1 MSQRSREKLR
11 NPLGVVMA
19 KAPVRLLD
27 LMRQTEDPHVI
38 NLAAGIPSSDFL
50 PLDAL
55 KSAMEAEL
63 ASRAREMFSYHRPEG
78 AGLLRDA
85 IREYLAVR
93 GVRVTSDQVLVTT
106 GCSGALASM
115 MGAVLKKGD
124 TVVCEGPAYYG
135 QLELLRAIG
144 VKFRMVATAVGQ
156 EPDPAKWEKAL
167 KAKPKPKLLLVTSTL
182 SNPSGATL
190 REEWR
195 PRLVEICKK
204 AGVPILEDDIYGD
217 LLGRARPKP
226 LRAFDDGSTV
236 LYVTSFS
243 KTVAPGLR
251 IGFALPGKWM
261 DEAADRQ
268 CRQTIH
274 GGVPPEY
281 VTAAFLRSGRM
292 ESHLEML
299 QSVYAKRRELALG
312 ILLRELPAGVHAEDP
327 KGGYMLWVRGGST
340 KVMDEVAKQCLG
352 QGVAVVGGGI
362 FFANPPKEA
371 CFRLNCAR
379 ATPEDL
385 AKGVGIFCKVLQ
397 AAVGKKK

>member
-1 MSQRSREKLR
+1 
-11 NPLGVVMA
+11 MA
-19 KAPVRLLD
+19 TPPIRLLD

-38 NLAAGIPSSDFL
+38 NLAAGIPSADFL

-55 KSAMEAEL
+55 RTALEGEL

-78 AGLLRDA
+78 AALLRDA
-85 IREYLAVR
+85 IRDYLSVR
-93 GVRVTSDQVLVTT
+93 GVSVQSDQILVTT
-106 GCSGALASM
+106 GCSGALATM
-115 MGAVLKKGD
+115 MNTVLKRGD
-124 TVVCEGPAYYG
+124 TVVCEAPAYYG

-144 VKFRMVATAVGQ
+144 VKFRTVNTSVGQ
-156 EPDPAKWEKAL
+156 EPEPAKWEKAL
-167 KAKPKPKLLLVTSTL
+167 KAKPKPKLLVVTSTL

-190 REEWR
+190 KEEWR
-195 PRLVEICKK
+195 PKMVEMCRKM
-204 AGVPILEDDIYGD
+204 GVPILEDDIYGD

-226 LRAFDDGSTV
+226 LRAYDDGSTV

-261 DEAADRQ
+261 DAAADRQ

-274 GGVPPEY
+274 GGVPPEFI
-281 VTAAFLRSGRM
+281 TASFLRSGRM
-292 ESHLEML
+292 EGHLEML
-299 QSVYAKRRELALG
+299 RSVYAKRRELAGG
-312 ILLRELPAGVHAEDP
+312 ILSRELPEGIHADDP
-327 KGGYMLWVRGGST
+327 SGGYMLWVRGGRPGL
-340 KVMDEVAKQCLG
+340 MEEVSKQCLAK
-352 QGVAVVGGGI
+352 GVAVVGGGI

-385 AKGVGIFCKVLQ
+385 ARGVGIFCEVLKS
-397 AAVGKKK
+397 VMSRKK

>member
-1 MSQRSREKLR
+1 
-11 NPLGVVMA
+11 MA
-19 KAPVRLLD
+19 TPPIRLLD

-38 NLAAGIPSSDFL
+38 NLAAGIPSADFL

-55 KSAMEAEL
+55 KSAMEGEL

-78 AGLLRDA
+78 AALLRDA

-93 GVRVTSDQVLVTT
+93 GVLVTSDQVLVTT
-106 GCSGALASM
+106 GCSGALATM
-115 MGAVLKKGD
+115 MNTVLKRGD
-124 TVVCEGPAYYG
+124 TVVCEAPAYYG

-144 VKFRMVATAVGQ
+144 LKFRTVNTAVGQ
-156 EPDPAKWEKAL
+156 EPDPTKWEKAL
-167 KAKPKPKLLLVTSTL
+167 KAKPKPKLLVVTSTL

-190 REEWR
+190 KEEWR
-195 PRLVEICKK
+195 PKMVEICRKR
-204 AGVPILEDDIYGD
+204 GVPILEDDIYGD
-217 LLGRARPKP
+217 LLGRSRPKP
-226 LRAFDDGSTV
+226 LRAYDDGSTV

-261 DEAADRQ
+261 DAAADRQ

-274 GGVPPEY
+274 GGVPPEFI
-281 VTAAFLRSGRM
+281 TASFLRSGRM
-292 ESHLEML
+292 EGHLEML
-299 QSVYAKRRELALG
+299 RSVYAKRRELAGG
-312 ILLRELPAGVHAEDP
+312 ILSRELPEGIRADDP
-327 KGGYMLWVRGGST
+327 SGGYMLWVRGGRPGL
-340 KVMDEVAKQCLG
+340 MEEVSKQCLAK
-352 QGVAVVGGGI
+352 GVAVVGGGI

-385 AKGVGIFCKVLQ
+385 ARGVGIFCEVLKS
-397 AAVGKKK
+397 VMSRKK

>member
-1 MSQRSREKLR
+1 
-11 NPLGVVMA
+11 MA
-19 KAPVRLLD
+19 TPPIRLLD

-38 NLAAGIPSSDFL
+38 NLAAGIPSADFL

-55 KSAMEAEL
+55 RTALEGEL

-78 AGLLRDA
+78 ASLLRDA
-85 IREYLAVR
+85 IRDYLGVR
-93 GVRVTSDQVLVTT
+93 GVNVQSDQILVTT
-106 GCSGALASM
+106 GCSGALATM
-115 MGAVLKKGD
+115 MNTVLKRGD
-124 TVVCEGPAYYG
+124 TVLCEAPAYYG

-144 VKFRMVATAVGQ
+144 VKFRTVNTAVGQ

-167 KAKPKPKLLLVTSTL
+167 KAKPKPKLLVVTSSL

-190 REEWR
+190 KEEWR
-195 PRLVEICKK
+195 PRMVEICRKM
-204 AGVPILEDDIYGD
+204 GVPILEDDIYGD

-226 LRAFDDGSTV
+226 LRAYDDGSTV

-261 DEAADRQ
+261 DAAADRQ

-274 GGVPPEY
+274 GGVPPEFI
-281 VTAAFLRSGRM
+281 TASFLRSGRM
-292 ESHLEML
+292 EGHLEML
-299 QSVYAKRRELALG
+299 RSVYAKRRELAGG
-312 ILLRELPAGVHAEDP
+312 ILSRELPDGIRADDP
-327 KGGYMLWVRGGST
+327 SGGYMLWVRGGRPSL
-340 KVMDEVAKQCLG
+340 MEEVSKQCLAK
-352 QGVAVVGGGI
+352 GVAVVGGGI

-385 AKGVGIFCKVLQ
+385 ARGVGIFCDVVKTLSSQ
-397 AAVGKKK
+397 NGARKSRT

>member
-1 MSQRSREKLR
+1 
-11 NPLGVVMA
+11 MA
-19 KAPVRLLD
+19 TPPIRLLD

-38 NLAAGIPSSDFL
+38 NLAAGIPSADFL

-55 KSAMEAEL
+55 RTALEGEL

-78 AGLLRDA
+78 AALLRDA
-85 IREYLAVR
+85 IRDYLGVR
-93 GVRVTSDQVLVTT
+93 GVNVQSDQILVTT
-106 GCSGALASM
+106 GCSGALATM
-115 MGAVLKKGD
+115 MNTVLKRGD
-124 TVVCEGPAYYG
+124 TVVCEAPAYYG

-144 VKFRMVATAVGQ
+144 VKFRTVNTSVGQ

-167 KAKPKPKLLLVTSTL
+167 KAKPKPKLLVVTSTL

-190 REEWR
+190 KEEWR
-195 PRLVEICKK
+195 PKMVEMCRKM
-204 AGVPILEDDIYGD
+204 GVPILEDDIYGD
-217 LLGRARPKP
+217 LLGRGRPKP
-226 LRAFDDGSTV
+226 LRAYDDGSTV

-261 DEAADRQ
+261 DAAADRQ

-274 GGVPPEY
+274 GGVPPEFI
-281 VTAAFLRSGRM
+281 TASFLRSGRM
-292 ESHLEML
+292 EGHLEML
-299 QSVYAKRRELALG
+299 RSVYAKRRELAGG
-312 ILLRELPAGVHAEDP
+312 ILSRELPDGIRADDP
-327 KGGYMLWVRGGST
+327 SGGYMLWVRGGRPGL
-340 KVMDEVAKQCLG
+340 MEEVSKQCLAK
-352 QGVAVVGGGI
+352 GVAVVGGGI

-385 AKGVGIFCKVLQ
+385 AKGVGIFCSVLKVEL
-397 AAVGKKK
+397 ARTGARKSRT

>member
-1 MSQRSREKLR
+1 
-11 NPLGVVMA
+11 MA
-19 KAPVRLLD
+19 TTPIRLLD

-38 NLAAGIPSSDFL
+38 NLAAGIPSADFL

-55 KSAMEAEL
+55 RTALEGEL

-78 AGLLRDA
+78 ASLLRDT
-85 IREYLAVR
+85 IRDYLGVR
-93 GVRVTSDQVLVTT
+93 GVNVQSDQILVTT
-106 GCSGALASM
+106 GCSGALATM
-115 MGAVLKKGD
+115 MNTVLKRGD
-124 TVVCEGPAYYG
+124 TVLCEAPAYYG

-144 VKFRMVATAVGQ
+144 VKFQTVNTAVGQ

-167 KAKPKPKLLLVTSTL
+167 KAKPKPKLLVVTSSL

-190 REEWR
+190 KEEWR
-195 PRLVEICKK
+195 PRMVEICRKM
-204 AGVPILEDDIYGD
+204 GVPILEDDIYGD

-226 LRAFDDGSTV
+226 LRAYDDGSTV

-261 DEAADRQ
+261 DAAADRQ

-274 GGVPPEY
+274 GGVPPEFI
-281 VTAAFLRSGRM
+281 TASFLRSGRM
-292 ESHLEML
+292 EGHLEML
-299 QSVYAKRRELALG
+299 RSVYAKRRELAGG
-312 ILLRELPAGVHAEDP
+312 ILSRELPDGIRADDP
-327 KGGYMLWVRGGST
+327 SGGYMLWVRGGRT
-340 KVMDEVAKQCLG
+340 GLMEEVSKQCLAK
-352 QGVAVVGGGI
+352 GVAVVGGGI

-385 AKGVGIFCKVLQ
+385 ARGVGIFCEVVKTLSCQ
-397 AAVGKKK
+397 TGGRKSRT

>member
-1 MSQRSREKLR
+1 
-11 NPLGVVMA
+11 MA
-19 KAPVRLLD
+19 TPPIRLLD

-38 NLAAGIPSSDFL
+38 NLAAGIPSADFL

-55 KSAMEAEL
+55 RTALEGEL

-78 AGLLRDA
+78 AALLRDA
-85 IREYLAVR
+85 IRDYLGVR
-93 GVRVTSDQVLVTT
+93 GVNVQSDQILVTT
-106 GCSGALASM
+106 GCSGALATM
-115 MGAVLKKGD
+115 MNTVLKRGD
-124 TVVCEGPAYYG
+124 TVVCEAPAYYG

-144 VKFRMVATAVGQ
+144 VKFRTVNTSVGQ

-167 KAKPKPKLLLVTSTL
+167 KAKPKPKLLVVTSTL

-190 REEWR
+190 KEEWR
-195 PRLVEICKK
+195 PKMVEMCRKM
-204 AGVPILEDDIYGD
+204 GVPILEDDIYGD
-217 LLGRARPKP
+217 LLGRGRPKP
-226 LRAFDDGSTV
+226 LRAYDDGSTV

-261 DEAADRQ
+261 DAAADRQ

-274 GGVPPEY
+274 GGVPPEFI
-281 VTAAFLRSGRM
+281 TASFLRSGRM
-292 ESHLEML
+292 EGHLEML
-299 QSVYAKRRELALG
+299 RSVYAKRRELAGG
-312 ILLRELPAGVHAEDP
+312 ILSRELPEGIRADDP
-327 KGGYMLWVRGGST
+327 SGGYMLWVRGGRPGL
-340 KVMDEVAKQCLG
+340 MEEVSKQCLAK
-352 QGVAVVGGGI
+352 GVAVVGGGI

-385 AKGVGIFCKVLQ
+385 ARGVGIFCEVLKS
-397 AAVGKKK
+397 VISRKK

>member
-1 MSQRSREKLR
+1 
-11 NPLGVVMA
+11 MA
-19 KAPVRLLD
+19 TPPIRLLD

-38 NLAAGIPSSDFL
+38 NLAAGSPSADFL

-55 KSAMEAEL
+55 RTALEGEL

-78 AGLLRDA
+78 AALLRDA
-85 IREYLAVR
+85 IRDYLGAR
-93 GVRVTSDQVLVTT
+93 GVNVQSDQILVTI
-106 GCSGALASM
+106 GCSGALATM
-115 MGAVLKKGD
+115 MNTVLKRGD
-124 TVVCEGPAYYG
+124 TVVCEAPAYYG

-144 VKFRMVATAVGQ
+144 VKFRTVNTAVGQ

-167 KAKPKPKLLLVTSTL
+167 KAKPKPKLLVVTSTL

-190 REEWR
+190 KEEWR
-195 PRLVEICKK
+195 PRMVEVCRKM
-204 AGVPILEDDIYGD
+204 GVPILEDDIYGD
-217 LLGRARPKP
+217 LLGRGRPKP
-226 LRAFDDGSTV
+226 LRAYDDGSTV

-261 DEAADRQ
+261 DAAADRQ

-274 GGVPPEY
+274 GGVPPEFI
-281 VTAAFLRSGRM
+281 TASFLRSGRM
-292 ESHLEML
+292 EGHLEML
-299 QSVYAKRRELALG
+299 RSVYAKRRELAGG
-312 ILLRELPAGVHAEDP
+312 ILSRELPEGIRVDDP
-327 KGGYMLWVRGGST
+327 SGGYMLWVRGGRPGL
-340 KVMDEVAKQCLG
+340 MEEVSKQCLAK
-352 QGVAVVGGGI
+352 GVAVVGGGI

-385 AKGVGIFCKVLQ
+385 ARGVGIFCEVVKTLSIQ
-397 AAVGKKK
+397 TGGRKSRT

>member
-1 MSQRSREKLR
+1 
-11 NPLGVVMA
+11 MA
-19 KAPVRLLD
+19 TPPIRLLD

-38 NLAAGIPSSDFL
+38 NLAAGIPSADFL

-55 KSAMEAEL
+55 RTALEGEL

-78 AGLLRDA
+78 AALLRDA
-85 IREYLAVR
+85 IRDYLGVR
-93 GVRVTSDQVLVTT
+93 GVNVQSDQILVTI
-106 GCSGALASM
+106 GCSGALATM
-115 MGAVLKKGD
+115 MNTVLKRGD
-124 TVVCEGPAYYG
+124 TVVCEAPAYYG

-144 VKFRMVATAVGQ
+144 VKFRTVNAAVGQ

-167 KAKPKPKLLLVTSTL
+167 KAKPKPKLLVVTSTL

-190 REEWR
+190 KEEWR
-195 PRLVEICKK
+195 PRMVEMCRKM
-204 AGVPILEDDIYGD
+204 GVPILEDDIYGD
-217 LLGRARPKP
+217 LLGRGRPKP
-226 LRAFDDGSTV
+226 LRAYDDGGTV

-261 DEAADRQ
+261 DAAADRQ

-274 GGVPPEY
+274 GGVPPEFI
-281 VTAAFLRSGRM
+281 TASFLRSGRM
-292 ESHLEML
+292 EGHLEML
-299 QSVYAKRRELALG
+299 RSVYAKRRELAGG
-312 ILLRELPAGVHAEDP
+312 ILSRELPEGIRADDP
-327 KGGYMLWVRGGST
+327 SGGYMLWVRGGRPGL
-340 KVMDEVAKQCLG
+340 MEEVSKQCLAK
-352 QGVAVVGGGI
+352 GVAVVGGGI

-385 AKGVGIFCKVLQ
+385 ARGVGIFCEVLKS
-397 AAVGKKK
+397 VISRKK

>member
-1 MSQRSREKLR
+1 
-11 NPLGVVMA
+11 MA
-19 KAPVRLLD
+19 TPPIRLLD

-38 NLAAGIPSSDFL
+38 NLAAGIPSADFL

-55 KSAMEAEL
+55 RTALEGEL

-78 AGLLRDA
+78 AALLRDA
-85 IREYLAVR
+85 IRDYLGAR
-93 GVRVTSDQVLVTT
+93 GVNVQSDQILVTI
-106 GCSGALASM
+106 GCSGALATM
-115 MGAVLKKGD
+115 MNTVLKRGD
-124 TVVCEGPAYYG
+124 TVVCEAPAYYG

-144 VKFRMVATAVGQ
+144 VKFRTVNTAVGQ

-167 KAKPKPKLLLVTSTL
+167 KAKPKPKLLVVTSTL

-190 REEWR
+190 KEEWR
-195 PRLVEICKK
+195 PRMVEVCRKM
-204 AGVPILEDDIYGD
+204 GVPILEDDIYGD
-217 LLGRARPKP
+217 LLGRGRPKP
-226 LRAFDDGSTV
+226 LRAYDDGSTV

-261 DEAADRQ
+261 DAAADRQ

-274 GGVPPEY
+274 GGVPPEFI
-281 VTAAFLRSGRM
+281 TASFLRSGRM
-292 ESHLEML
+292 EGHLEML
-299 QSVYAKRRELALG
+299 RSVYAKRRELAGG
-312 ILLRELPAGVHAEDP
+312 ILSRELPEGIRVDDP
-327 KGGYMLWVRGGST
+327 SGGYMLWVRGGRPGL
-340 KVMDEVAKQCLG
+340 MEEVSKQCLAK
-352 QGVAVVGGGI
+352 GVAVVGGGI

-385 AKGVGIFCKVLQ
+385 ARGVGIFCEVVKTLSIQ
-397 AAVGKKK
+397 TGGRKSRT

>member
-1 MSQRSREKLR
+1 
-11 NPLGVVMA
+11 MA
-19 KAPVRLLD
+19 TPPIRLLD

-38 NLAAGIPSSDFL
+38 NLAAGIPSADFL

-55 KSAMEAEL
+55 RTALEGEL

-85 IREYLAVR
+85 IRDYLSVR
-93 GVRVTSDQVLVTT
+93 RVNVQSDQILVTT
-106 GCSGALASM
+106 GCSGALATM
-115 MGAVLKKGD
+115 MNTVLKRGD
-124 TVVCEGPAYYG
+124 TVVCEAPAYYG

-144 VKFRMVATAVGQ
+144 VKFRTVNTAVGQ

-167 KAKPKPKLLLVTSTL
+167 KAKPKPKLLVVTSTL

-190 REEWR
+190 KEEWR
-195 PRLVEICKK
+195 PKMVEMCRKM
-204 AGVPILEDDIYGD
+204 GVPILEDDIYGD
-217 LLGRARPKP
+217 LLGRGRPKP
-226 LRAFDDGSTV
+226 LRAYDDGSTV

-261 DEAADRQ
+261 DAAADRQ

-274 GGVPPEY
+274 GGVPPEFI
-281 VTAAFLRSGRM
+281 TASFLRSGRM
-292 ESHLEML
+292 EGHLEML
-299 QSVYAKRRELALG
+299 RSVYAKRRELAGG
-312 ILLRELPAGVHAEDP
+312 ILSRELPEGIRADDP
-327 KGGYMLWVRGGST
+327 SGGYMLWVRGGRPGL
-340 KVMDEVAKQCLG
+340 MEEVSKQCLAK
-352 QGVAVVGGGI
+352 GVAVVGGGI

-385 AKGVGIFCKVLQ
+385 ARGVGIFCEVLKS
-397 AAVGKKK
+397 VMSRKK

>member
-1 MSQRSREKLR
+1 M
-11 NPLGVVMA
+11 PI
-19 KAPVRLLD
+19 PPIRLLD

-38 NLAAGIPSSDFL
+38 NLAAGIPSADFL

-55 KSAMEAEL
+55 RTALEGEL

-78 AGLLRDA
+78 ASLLREA
-85 IREYLAVR
+85 IRDYLGVR
-93 GVRVTSDQVLVTT
+93 GVGVQPDQILVTT
-106 GCSGALASM
+106 GCSGALATM
-115 MGAVLKKGD
+115 MNTVLKRGD
-124 TVVCEGPAYYG
+124 TVVCEAPAYYG

-144 VKFRMVATAVGQ
+144 VKFRTVNTAVGQ

-167 KAKPKPKLLLVTSTL
+167 KAKPKPKLLVVTSTL

-190 REEWR
+190 KEEWR
-195 PRLVEICKK
+195 PRMVEMCRKM
-204 AGVPILEDDIYGD
+204 GVPILEDDIYGD
-217 LLGRARPKP
+217 LLGRGRPKP
-226 LRAFDDGSTV
+226 LRAYDDGSTV

-261 DEAADRQ
+261 DAAADRQ

-274 GGVPPEY
+274 GGVPPEFI
-281 VTAAFLRSGRM
+281 TASFLRSGRM
-292 ESHLEML
+292 EGHLEML
-299 QSVYAKRRELALG
+299 RSVYAKRRELAGG
-312 ILLRELPAGVHAEDP
+312 ILSRELPEGIRADDP
-327 KGGYMLWVRGGST
+327 SGGYMLWVRGGRPGL
-340 KVMDEVAKQCLG
+340 MEEVSKQCLAK
-352 QGVAVVGGGI
+352 GVAVVGGGI

-385 AKGVGIFCKVLQ
+385 ARGVGIFCEVLKS
-397 AAVGKKK
+397 AVARKK